1 MRENWIR
8 YGEGFFLVYSI
19 DSQLSFE
26 KEITPLLR
34 HLERVRDADITG
46 MLPSLMSSC
55 LFDFSIFILFLL
67 FVR

>member
-46 MLPSLMSSC
+46 MIKQSSDS
-55 LFDFSIFILFLL
+55 FLFLIL
-67 FVR
+67 SLSLY